1 MNYDQLIYDIAIKNG
16 FNPSNA
22 KFIAAQARLESS
34 DYNSNV
40 FKNNNN
46 MFGMKYVKQPL
57 AVRGTQVPT
66 NERKAGDVDY
76 NYYAKYNSPEDSV
89 KDLIERLYNKTI
101 NGVTP
106 SQLRDSIS
114 LDDYAQKLKQR
125 SYYGGTPEKYAAGLK
140 AKLTKINVNQIVKQ
154 VTQGAE
160 EYKGSI
166 LFGVFVVVVIVA
178 LYKFQS

>member
-16 FNPSNA
+16 FNPSSA

-57 AVRGTQVPT
+57 AVRGTQVPV

-76 NYYAKYNSPEDSV
+76 NYYAKYRTPEDSV

-101 NGVTP
+101 NGVSP
-106 SQLRDSIS
+106 SQLRDSATI
-114 LDDYAQKLKQR
+114 DEYAKNLKQR
-125 SYYGGTPEKYAAGLK
+125 SYYGGTAEKYAAGLK
-140 AKLTKINVNQIVKQ
+140 AKMIKINIKEIVNQ

-166 LFGVFVVVVIVA
+166 LFGVFVVVIIVA

>member
-16 FNPSNA
+16 FNPSSA

-57 AVRGTQVPT
+57 AVRGTQVPV
-66 NERKAGDVDY
+66 NERQSGDVDY
-76 NYYAKYNSPEDSV
+76 NYYAKYRTPEDSV

-101 NGVTP
+101 NGVSP
-106 SQLRDSIS
+106 SQLRDSATI
-114 LDDYAQKLKQR
+114 DEYAKNLKQR
-125 SYYGGTPEKYAAGLK
+125 SYYGGTAEKYAAGLK
-140 AKLTKINVNQIVKQ
+140 AKMIKINIKEIVNQ

-166 LFGVFVVVVIVA
+166 LFGVFVVVIIVA